1 MTIIEKLT
9 EDILK
14 DDYFNQLFIK
24 SALLSAYTQ
33 FNIDNNLGT
42 LSEKELKD
50 ILRFA
55 DILSNSKNS
64 SARNKAYQII
74 TFINSKYSHNPIYKT
89 ISKAVY
95 SKLGNFPAIGYLEK
109 YNSNNSILPINRI
122 IEVEA
127 KTLIQK
133 VPDSDDLTFTDA
145 QFELFSNLS
154 NSIEY
159 SFSGPTS
166 MGKSFIIKAFIKKV
180 IKNIPPENLVVIV
193 PTRALINQ
201 FAIDLKKEL
210 SEVLETYKYR
220 IVTNSNVSDII
231 TEEQHSYIFILTPE
245 RLISY
250 LSQENNPSI
259 GFLFVDEAHKLASN
273 NDSRS
278 VTSYA
283 AIEKALKKYGNIKLY
298 FASPNV
304 SNPEIF
310 LKLFNRNNASNS
322 FKTDETPVSQNLF
335 FIDLSDNKIDYI
347 IGNEHREIDSVG
359 FFSNINSINDLIKT
373 LGREKNNLIYCNSKN
388 KTINYAFNFSQS
400 LVKVPANEQ
409 SDAIKRAIR
418 QIKEYIHPDYYLAN
432 LLEYRIAYHYGKLP
446 QLIRNTVEELYQD
459 GEVTNVFCTSTLLE
473 GVNMPTQNI
482 FILDN
487 RNGRPKL
494 EPIDFWNLSG
504 RAGRLSKELYGNI
517 YCIQH
522 SECDWG
528 NKEILHKKDI
538 ELKPTVLNRID
549 RNIQRIEKL
558 LKEQDISATKTEQ
571 EILQYIANIISVD
584 TMELEGNREPSPLLK
599 KLIDKNKD
607 TIIELA
613 KSKVKDFTIPV
624 SILNSNQS
632 INLSVQNKVYN
643 KLLEL
648 HKLGKNIKLPS
659 VNQSHFYQVCKDVLD
674 YMFDLY
680 EWENAE
686 KRLNNVNSL
695 SYYAT
700 IMTQWVKGFSL
711 SQIVKQSIDYYT
723 DNNKEIVLDYD
734 YINKVVFNP
743 RNKKHINYVIE
754 TVIEDIEYILRFLFE
769 KYFNHYHSIVVK
781 LVGEENAGE
790 NWATLLEYG
799 TQNRI
804 VIALQNIGISRHTA
818 IKVNEKCRNSGLVIK
833 DNKLEKIE
841 KELVLSKFRKNSMEY
856 EELIKIL

>member
-14 DDYFNQLFIK
+14 DEYFNQLFRK
-24 SALLSAYTQ
+24 SSLLSAYNQ
-33 FNIDNNLGT
+33 FNILNNNT

-55 DILSNSKNS
+55 DLLSNSTNS
-64 SARNKAYQII
+64 IARNKAYQII
-74 TFINSKYSHNPIYKT
+74 TFLNTNYSNDPIYKT
-89 ISKAVY
+89 VSKAVY
-95 SKLGNFPAIGYLEK
+95 SKLGNFPAIKYLEE
-109 YNSNNSILPINRI
+109 YNENNSELPLNRL

-127 KTLIQK
+127 KTLIQQ
-133 VPDSDDLTFTDA
+133 VPGSDKFTFTDA
-145 QFELFSNLS
+145 QFELFSSLS

-159 SFSGPTS
+159 SFSAPTS

-180 IKNIPPENLVVIV
+180 IKNVPPENLVVIV

-201 FAIDLKKEL
+201 FAIDLKSEL
-210 SEVLETYKYR
+210 TEVLETYKYR
-220 IVTNSNVSDII
+220 VVTNSSVSDLI
-231 TEEQHSYIFILTPE
+231 TEEQHNYIFVLTPE

-259 GFLFVDEAHKLASN
+259 GFLFVDEAHKIASN
-273 NDSRS
+273 KDSRS

-310 LKLFNRNNASNS
+310 LKLFNRNSNGNS
-322 FKTDETPVSQNLF
+322 YKTSESPVSQNLF
-335 FIDLSDNKIDYI
+335 FVDLLNNKIDYI
-347 IGNEHREIDSVG
+347 AGNDNLEMESEE
-359 FFSNINSINDLIKT
+359 FFSTNNSIDDLIKNI
-373 LGREKNNLIYCNSKN
+373 GREKNNLVYCNSKN
-388 KTINYAFNFSQS
+388 RTINYAFNFSKS
-400 LVKVPANEQ
+400 LTKIPLNEQ
-409 SDAIKRAIR
+409 SSDIKKAIN

-432 LLEYRIAYHYGKLP
+432 LLEYKIAYHYGKLP
-446 QLIRNTVEELYQD
+446 QLIRNSVEELYQNGD
-459 GEVTNVFCTSTLLE
+459 VTNVFCTSTLLE

-482 FILDN
+482 FILN
-487 RNGRPKL
+487 NKNGSSKL

-517 YCIQH
+517 YCVQH
-522 SECDWG
+522 ADCEWE
-528 NKEILHKKDI
+528 NKEILHRNAI

-558 LKEQDISATKTEQ
+558 LREQEISTPKTEK

-584 TMELEGNREPSPLLK
+584 TMELQGNSEPSPLLK
-599 KLIDKNKD
+599 KLIEKNKE

-613 KSKVKDFTIPV
+613 KSKVQDFTIPV

-632 INLSVQNKVYN
+632 INLSVQNKVFN
-643 KLLEL
+643 ELLKR
-648 HKLGKNIKLPS
+648 HRRGVNIKLPS
-659 VNQSHFYQVCKDVLD
+659 INQPKFYQVCKRVLE

-680 EWENAE
+680 EWKNAE
-686 KRLNNVNSL
+686 KKLNNSNSL

-711 SQIVKQSIDYYT
+711 NQIIQQSIEYHNNT
-723 DNNKEIVLDYD
+723 NKEIILDYD
-734 YINKVVFNP
+734 YNNPIVFNP
-743 RNKKHINYVIE
+743 RDKRHINYVIE
-754 TVIEDIEYILRFLFE
+754 NVIEDIEYILRFLFE
-769 KYFNHYHSIVVK
+769 KYFNHYHSIVVN
-781 LVGEENAGE
+781 LLGEENAGE

-804 VIALQNIGISRHTA
+804 VIALQNTGISRHTA
-818 IKVNEKCRNSGLVIK
+818 IKVYEKCRNRGLVIR
-833 DNKLEKIE
+833 DNKLERIDKQ
-841 KELVLSKFRKNSMEY
+841 LVLQKFRKTSMEHD
-856 EELIKIL
+856 ELIKIL

>member
-14 DDYFNQLFIK
+14 DDYFSLLFSK
-24 SALLSAYTQ
+24 SSLLSAYNQ
-33 FNIDNNLGT
+33 FNIKNNDT
-42 LSEKELKD
+42 LSNKELKD
-50 ILRFA
+50 TLRFA
-55 DILSNSKNS
+55 DILSNSTNS
-64 SARNKAYQII
+64 IARNKAYQII
-74 TFINSKYSHNPIYKT
+74 TFLNTSYSNNPIYKT
-89 ISKAVY
+89 VSKAVY
-95 SKLGNFPAIGYLEK
+95 SKLGNFPAIKYLEK
-109 YNSNNSILPINRI
+109 YNENNSELPFSRL

-133 VPDSDDLTFTDA
+133 VPDSNGFTFTDA
-145 QFELFSNLS
+145 QFELFSSLS

-180 IKNIPPENLVVIV
+180 IKNVPPENLVVIV

-201 FAIDLKKEL
+201 FAIDLKREL
-210 SEVLETYKYR
+210 AEMLENYKYR
-220 IVTNSNVSDII
+220 VVTNSSVGDLI
-231 TEEQHSYIFILTPE
+231 TEEHHSYIFVLTPE

-250 LSQENNPSI
+250 LSQEGNPSI
-259 GFLFVDEAHKLASN
+259 GFLFVDEAHKIASN
-273 NDSRS
+273 NDTRS

-304 SNPEIF
+304 SNPDIF
-310 LKLFNRNNASNS
+310 LKLFNRSNTNNSYQTNEA
-322 FKTDETPVSQNLF
+322 PVSQNLF
-335 FIDLSDNKIDYI
+335 FVDLLNQKIDYI
-347 IGNEHREIDSVG
+347 NGNGSIKIESNN
-359 FFSNINSINDLIKT
+359 FFISNNSINDLIKN

-388 KTINYAFNFSQS
+388 RTINYAFNFSKS
-400 LVKVPANEQ
+400 LTKLSPNEQ
-409 SDAIKRAIR
+409 SDDIKKAIR

-446 QLIRNTVEELYQD
+446 QLIRNSVEELYQNGD
-459 GEVTNVFCTSTLLE
+459 VTNVFCTSTLLE

-522 SECDWG
+522 SDCEWE
-528 NKEILHKKDI
+528 NKEILRKKDI
-538 ELKPTVLNRID
+538 ELKPTVLNKID
-549 RNIQRIEKL
+549 RNIQRIEKIL
-558 LKEQDISATKTEQ
+558 NEQNISGTQIEKD
-571 EILQYIANIISVD
+571 ILQYITNIISVD
-584 TMELEGNREPSPLLK
+584 TMELEGNREPSPLIK
-599 KLIDKNKD
+599 KLIDKNKEV
-607 TIIELA
+607 IIELA
-613 KSKVKDFTIPV
+613 KSKVQDFTIPV

-643 KLLEL
+643 ELLKR

-659 VNQSHFYQVCKDVLD
+659 VNSPKFYQVCKRVLELM
-674 YMFDLY
+674 YKLY
-680 EWENAE
+680 EWKNAE
-686 KRLNNVNSL
+686 KRLNNANSL

-700 IMTQWVKGFSL
+700 IMTQWIKGFSL
-711 SQIVKQSIDYYT
+711 SQIIQQSIDYHI
-723 DNNKEIVLDYD
+723 NNDKEIIIDFDYKNPVL
-734 YINKVVFNP
+734 FNP
-743 RNKKHINYVIE
+743 QKKKHINYVIE
-754 TVIEDIEYILRFLFE
+754 NVIEDIEHILRFLFE

-781 LVGEENAGE
+781 LLGEDNAGE

-818 IKVNEKCRNSGLVIK
+818 IKVYGKCRNNGLTIR
-833 DNKLEKIE
+833 DGKLENIN
-841 KELVLSKFRKNSMEY
+841 KEIVLQKFRRNSMEY
-856 EELIKIL
+856 DELTKIL

>member
-9 EDILK
+9 EDILM
-14 DDYFNQLFIK
+14 DEYFNQLFRK
-24 SALLSAYTQ
+24 SSLLSAYNQ
-33 FNIDNNLGT
+33 FNILNNDT

-55 DILSNSKNS
+55 DILSNSTDS
-64 SARNKAYQII
+64 IARNKAYQII
-74 TFINSKYSHNPIYKT
+74 TFLNTNYLNNPIYKT
-89 ISKAVY
+89 VSKAVY
-95 SKLGNFPAIGYLEK
+95 SKLGNFPAIKYLEE
-109 YNSNNSILPINRI
+109 YNENNSELPLNRL

-127 KTLIQK
+127 KTLIQQ
-133 VPDSDDLTFTDA
+133 VPGSDKFTFTDA
-145 QFELFSNLS
+145 QFELFSSLS

-159 SFSGPTS
+159 SFSAPTS

-180 IKNIPPENLVVIV
+180 IKNVPPENLAVIV

-201 FAIDLKKEL
+201 FAIDLKSEL
-210 SEVLETYKYR
+210 TEVLETYKYR
-220 IVTNSNVSDII
+220 VVTNSSVSDLI
-231 TEEQHSYIFILTPE
+231 TEEQHNYIFVLTPE

-259 GFLFVDEAHKLASN
+259 GFLFVDEAHKIASN
-273 NDSRS
+273 KDSRS

-310 LKLFNRNNASNS
+310 LKLFNRNSNGNS
-322 FKTDETPVSQNLF
+322 YKTSESPVSQNLF
-335 FIDLSDNKIDYI
+335 FVDLLNNKIDYI
-347 IGNEHREIDSVG
+347 AGNDNVEMASEE
-359 FFSNINSINDLIKT
+359 FFSANNSIDDLIKNV
-373 LGREKNNLIYCNSKN
+373 GREKNNLIYCNSKN
-388 KTINYAFNFSQS
+388 RTINYAFNFSKS
-400 LVKVPANEQ
+400 LTKIPPNEQ
-409 SDAIKRAIR
+409 SSDIKKAIN

-432 LLEYRIAYHYGKLP
+432 LLEYKIAYHYGKLP
-446 QLIRNTVEELYQD
+446 QLIRNSVEELYQNGD
-459 GEVTNVFCTSTLLE
+459 VTNVFCTSTLLE

-482 FILDN
+482 FILN
-487 RNGRPKL
+487 NKNGSSKL

-517 YCIQH
+517 YCVQH
-522 SECDWG
+522 SDCEWE
-528 NKEILHKKDI
+528 NKEILHRNAI

-558 LKEQDISATKTEQ
+558 LREQEISTPKTEK

-584 TMELEGNREPSPLLK
+584 TMELQGNREPSPLLK
-599 KLIDKNKD
+599 KLIEKNKE

-613 KSKVKDFTIPV
+613 KSKVQDFTIPV

-632 INLSVQNKVYN
+632 INLSVQDKVFN
-643 KLLEL
+643 ELLKR
-648 HKLGKNIKLPS
+648 HRQGVNIKLPS
-659 VNQSHFYQVCKDVLD
+659 INQPKFYQVCKRVLD

-680 EWENAE
+680 EWKNAE
-686 KRLNNVNSL
+686 KKLNNPNSL

-711 SQIVKQSIDYYT
+711 NQIIQQSIEYH
-723 DNNKEIVLDYD
+723 NNKNKEIILDYD
-734 YINKVVFNP
+734 YNNPIVFNP
-743 RNKKHINYVIE
+743 RDKRHINYVIE
-754 TVIEDIEYILRFLFE
+754 NVIEDIEYILRFLFE
-769 KYFNHYHSIVVK
+769 KYFNHYHSIVVN
-781 LVGEENAGE
+781 LLGEENAGE

-804 VIALQNIGISRHTA
+804 VIALQNTGISRHTA
-818 IKVNEKCRNSGLVIK
+818 IKLYEKCRNSGLIIR
-833 DNKLEKIE
+833 DNKLERIDKQ
-841 KELVLSKFRKNSMEY
+841 LVLQKFRKTSMEY
-856 EELIKIL
+856 DELIKIL

>member
-14 DDYFNQLFIK
+14 DDYFNQLFSK
-24 SALLSAYTQ
+24 SSLISAYNQ
-33 FNIDNNLGT
+33 FNIVNNDT
-42 LSEKELKD
+42 LSDKELKD
-50 ILRFA
+50 TLRFA
-55 DILSNSKNS
+55 DILSNSTNS
-64 SARNKAYQII
+64 VARNKAYQII
-74 TFINSKYSHNPIYKT
+74 TFLNTSFSINPIYKT
-89 ISKAVY
+89 VSKAVY
-95 SKLGNFPAIGYLEK
+95 SKLGNFPAIKYLEK
-109 YNSNNSILPINRI
+109 YNENNSELPLNRL

-127 KTLIQK
+127 KTLIQN
-133 VPDSDDLTFTDA
+133 VPDSDGFTFTDA
-145 QFELFSNLS
+145 QFELFSSLS

-180 IKNIPPENLVVIV
+180 IKNSPPENLVVIV

-201 FAIDLKKEL
+201 FAIDLKREL
-210 SEVLETYKYR
+210 AEMLDTYKYR
-220 IVTNSNVSDII
+220 VVTNSSVGDLI
-231 TEEQHSYIFILTPE
+231 TEKHHSYIFVLTPE

-250 LSQENNPSI
+250 LSQDNNPAI
-259 GFLFVDEAHKLASN
+259 GFLFVDEAHKIASN
-273 NDSRS
+273 NDTRS

-283 AIEKALKKYGNIKLY
+283 TIEKALKKYGNIKLY

-304 SNPEIF
+304 SNPDIF
-310 LKLFNRNNASNS
+310 LKLFNRSNTNNSYRTNEA
-322 FKTDETPVSQNLF
+322 PVSQNLF
-335 FIDLSDNKIDYI
+335 FVDLLNHQIDYI
-347 IGNEHREIDSVG
+347 SGSGSINIESNN
-359 FFSNINSINDLIKT
+359 FFLSNNSINDLIKN

-388 KTINYAFNFSQS
+388 RTINYAFDFSKS
-400 LVKVPANEQ
+400 LTKIPTNEQ
-409 SDAIKRAIR
+409 SNEIKKAIN

-432 LLEYRIAYHYGKLP
+432 LLEYKIAYHYGKLP
-446 QLIRNTVEELYQD
+446 QLIRNSVEELYQNGD
-459 GEVTNVFCTSTLLE
+459 VTNVFCTSTLLE

-522 SECDWG
+522 SDCEWE
-528 NKEILHKKDI
+528 NKEILRKKDI
-538 ELKPTVLNRID
+538 ELKPTVLNKID
-549 RNIQRIEKL
+549 RNIQRIEKVL
-558 LKEQDISATKTEQ
+558 NEQNISGTQTEKD
-571 EILQYIANIISVD
+571 ILQYIANIISVD
-584 TMELEGNREPSPLLK
+584 TMELEGNREPSPLIK
-599 KLIDKNKD
+599 KLIDKNKE

-613 KSKVKDFTIPV
+613 KSKVQDFSIPV

-643 KLLEL
+643 KLLKQ
-648 HKLGKNIKLPS
+648 HNIGNNIKLPS
-659 VNQSHFYQVCKDVLD
+659 INSPQFYQVCKSVLD
-674 YMFDLY
+674 FMYELY
-680 EWENAE
+680 EWKNAE
-686 KRLNNVNSL
+686 KRLSNSNSL

-711 SQIVKQSIDYYT
+711 SQIIQQSIDYHI
-723 DNNKEIVLDYD
+723 DNNKEIILDYD
-734 YINKVVFNP
+734 FQNP
-743 RNKKHINYVIE
+743 ILFDPRDKRHINYVIE
-754 TVIEDIEYILRFLFE
+754 NVIEDIEFILRFLFE

-781 LVGEENAGE
+781 LLGEDNAGE

-818 IKVNEKCRNSGLVIK
+818 IKVYDKCRNNGLTIR
-833 DNKLEKIE
+833 DGKLENIN
-841 KELVLSKFRKNSMEY
+841 KEIVLQKFRRISMEY
-856 EELIKIL
+856 DELIKIL